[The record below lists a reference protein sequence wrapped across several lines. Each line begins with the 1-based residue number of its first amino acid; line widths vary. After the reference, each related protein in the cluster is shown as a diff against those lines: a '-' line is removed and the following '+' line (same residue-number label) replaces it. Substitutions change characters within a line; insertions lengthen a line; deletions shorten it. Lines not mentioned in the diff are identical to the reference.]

1 METEYSQ
8 GWDIGFPATEPW
20 VQQLK
25 ASSNLEVSL
34 AFHVTGREQTFRFV
48 SVGRPEAPCPEAPCL
63 SDREVRVGCLA
74 QLLGQLHCGR
84 GPLHPRW
91 HLLAPVPHPH
101 TPLATI
107 FCYWSK
113 VPIPRPWEEQRGPG
127 TEQGAAPRL
136 IPDLSIL

>member
-1 METEYSQ
+1 MCVETEYSQ

-34 AFHVTGREQTFRFV
+34 AFHVTGREQNFRFV
-48 SVGRPEAPCPEAPCL
+48 FCRLPRGSL
-63 SDREVRVGCLA
+63 SQRQGCLA
-74 QLLGQLHCGR
+74 QVLGQLHCGR

-91 HLLAPVPHPH
+91 HLLAPVHIL
-101 TPLATI
+101 TSI

-113 VPIPRPWEEQRGPG
+113 VPIPRPWEGQRGPG